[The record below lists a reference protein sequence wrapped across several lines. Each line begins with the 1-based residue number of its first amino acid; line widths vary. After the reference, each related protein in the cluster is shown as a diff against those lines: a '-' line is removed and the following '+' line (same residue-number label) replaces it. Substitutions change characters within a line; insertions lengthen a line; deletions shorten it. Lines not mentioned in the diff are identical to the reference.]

1 MRSELRQSFCC
12 RCSNSASSKALFPEI
27 PLPLNVSR
35 IFSIGVIHRT
45 WSSTQMSFERPAFQR
60 LSSLRGKNLL
70 PSKPLRAFFAKLDK
84 IVPFTFNNNSLL
96 GESEIKHVFFISD
109 WKRKWEAVW
118 VVAEAPKCSIL
129 PPTKFELSSKTKS
142 TKNCHRV
149 TCMGIISE
157 VRC

>member
-35 IFSIGVIHRT
+35 IFQLVSFIGLEAQLRCLLKDRPFSAWVPWGGKTCCRRSHFELFLPNLT
-45 WSSTQMSFERPAFQR
+45 KLSPLPSTTIPSWGNPRSNTFF
-60 LSSLRGKNLL
+60 SLRL
-70 PSKPLRAFFAKLDK
+70 
-84 IVPFTFNNNSLL
+84 
-96 GESEIKHVFFISD
+96 
-109 WKRKWEAVW
+109 KRKWEAVW
-118 VVAEAPKCSIL
+118 VVVEAPKCSKL
-129 PPTKFELSSKTKS
+129 PPTKSELSSKTKS

-149 TCMGIISE
+149 TFMGITSE